1 MICLRASAG
10 GPMDGRELRGKAAI
24 SGLGITEMGR
34 IYGHDA
40 GHFAAKAVQ
49 LAIEDAGLRK
59 DQVDGLLVN
68 PGVTP
73 VAGMGGVGLQ
83 NHLGLA
89 NLRLLS
95 SMNVGGA
102 TANVMV
108 QYAAL
113 AVAHG
118 LANHVVCVF
127 ADAPLREKG
136 SSGGGA
142 YAGMG
147 RTVRPSGMGGLYTA
161 YGVFGVNAHYAIATR
176 RHMAM
181 YGTTSDQLGAIAVA
195 ERGWAQLNPLAEHRE
210 PMTLDDYRASRWVV
224 EPLRLF
230 DCCLVSNGGV
240 AVIVSR
246 ADEAKDLRQ
255 PPAYILGMGQGH
267 PGDFR
272 RRGWDV
278 ETQTGAPIA
287 KERAFAMA
295 EITLEDIDVVQAYD
309 CYTYT
314 VLVTL
319 EDYGFCK
326 KGEGGPFVA
335 DGKLGPG
342 GSLPTNTG
350 GGQLSAYYM
359 WGMTPLS
366 EGVIQARGQGG
377 ERQVAKHDVVLVTG
391 NGGVLDHHSTLV
403 LGASA

>member
-1 MICLRASAG
+1 ME
-10 GPMDGRELRGKAAI
+10 GRELKAKAAI
-24 SGLGITEMGR
+24 TGLGISEMGR
-34 IYGHDA
+34 VYGHDA
-40 GHFAAKAVQ
+40 QHFAAEAIQRAV
-49 LAIEDAGLRK
+49 ADAGLRRE
-59 DQVDGLLVN
+59 QIDGLLVN

-73 VAGMGGVGLQ
+73 LGGMGGVGLQ
-83 NHLGLA
+83 NYLGLTH
-89 NLRLLS
+89 LRLLS

-113 AVAHG
+113 SVTHG

-127 ADAPLREKG
+127 ADAPLREG
-136 SSGGGA
+136 RGGGAA

-147 RTVRPSGMGGLYTA
+147 RSTRPTGMGGLYA
-161 YGVFGVNAHYAIATR
+161 AFGVAGINAHYALAAR

-181 YGTTSDQLGAIAVA
+181 YGTTNDHLGAIAVA
-195 ERGWAQLNPLAEHRE
+195 ERQWAAMNPIAEHRDAI
-210 PMTLDDYRASRWVV
+210 TLDDYRSSRWVA
-224 EPLRLF
+224 EPLHLL

-246 ADEAKDLRQ
+246 ADEASDLRQ
-255 PPAYILGMGQGH
+255 PAAYIWGMGQGH
-267 PGDFR
+267 PGDMR
-272 RRGWDV
+272 RAGWDV
-278 ETQTGAPIA
+278 ETETGAPMS
-287 KERAFAMA
+287 KEKAFGMA
-295 EITLEDIDVVQAYD
+295 GIGIEDINVVQAYD

-326 KGEGGPFVA
+326 KGEGGSFVA

-342 GSLPTNTG
+342 GALPTNTG

-377 ERQVAKHDVVLVTG
+377 ERQVANHDVVLVTG
-391 NGGVLDHHSTLV
+391 NGGILDHHSTLV
-403 LGASA
+403 LSPHAG

>member
-1 MICLRASAG
+1 ME
-10 GPMDGRELRGKAAI
+10 GRELRGKAAI
-24 SGLGITEMGR
+24 TGLGITEMGR

-40 GHFAAKAVQ
+40 PHFAAEAVQ
-49 LAIEDAGLRK
+49 RAVADAGLRK
-59 DQVDGLLVN
+59 QDIDGLLVS
-68 PGVTP
+68 PGVAS
-73 VAGMGGVGLQ
+73 VGGMSGVGLQ
-83 NHLGLA
+83 NYLGLA

-102 TANVMV
+102 TAAIMV

-113 AVAHG
+113 AVIHRMAD
-118 LANHVVCVF
+118 HVVCVF
-127 ADAPLREKG
+127 ADAPLREPG
-136 SSGGGA
+136 RGGGA
-142 YAGMG
+142 VYAGMG
-147 RTVRPSGMGGLYTA
+147 RSPRPSGMGGLYTV
-161 YGVFGVNAHYAIATR
+161 YGVFGVNAHYALAAR
-176 RHMAM
+176 RHMEL

-195 ERGWAQLNPLAEHRE
+195 ERAWARLNPLAEHRE
-210 PMTLDDYRASRWVV
+210 PMTLDGYRASRWVV

-246 ADEAKDLRQ
+246 AEEANDLAQ

-272 RRGWDV
+272 RKGWDV

-287 KERAFAMA
+287 KERAFSMA
-295 EITLEDIDVVQAYD
+295 GITLEDIDVVQAYD

-326 KGEGGPFVA
+326 KGEGGPFVE
-335 DGKLGPG
+335 DGRLGPG

-366 EGVIQARGQGG
+366 EGVIQVRGQGG
-377 ERQVAKHDVVLVTG
+377 ARQVPKHDVVLVTG

-403 LGASA
+403 LGAGV

>member
-1 MICLRASAG
+1 ME
-10 GPMDGRELRGKAAI
+10 GRELKAKAAI
-24 SGLGITEMGR
+24 SGLGISEMGR
-34 IYGHDA
+34 VYGHGAD
-40 GHFAAKAVQ
+40 HFAAEAIQRAV
-49 LAIEDAGLRK
+49 ADAGLRK
-59 DQVDGLLVN
+59 DQIDGLLVN

-73 VAGMGGVGLQ
+73 LGGMGGVGLQ
-83 NHLGLA
+83 NYLGLTH
-89 NLRLLS
+89 LRLLS

-113 AVAHG
+113 SVIHG
-118 LANHVVCVF
+118 LANHVLCVF
-127 ADAPLREKG
+127 ADAPLREG
-136 SSGGGA
+136 RGGGAA

-147 RTVRPSGMGGLYTA
+147 RSIRPSGMAGLYSA
-161 YGVFGVNAHYAIATR
+161 FGLFGVNAHYALAAR
-176 RHMAM
+176 RHFAM
-181 YGTTSDQLGAIAVA
+181 YGTTNDHLGAIAVA
-195 ERGWAQLNPLAEHRE
+195 QRQWAEKNPIAEHRE
-210 PMTLDDYRASRWVV
+210 PMTIEDYHASRWVA
-224 EPLRLF
+224 EPLHLL

-246 ADEAKDLRQ
+246 ADEAKDLAQ
-255 PPAYILGMGQGH
+255 PPAYIWGMGQGH
-267 PGDFR
+267 PGDMR
-272 RRGWDV
+272 RKGWDV
-278 ETQTGAPIA
+278 ETETGAPMA
-287 KERAFAMA
+287 KEKAFAMA
-295 EITLEDIDVVQAYD
+295 GIDVADVDVVEAYD

-335 DGKLGPG
+335 DGKLAPG

-377 ERQVAKHDVVLVTG
+377 GRQVDKHDVVLVTG
-391 NGGVLDHHSTLV
+391 NGGILDHHSTIV
-403 LGASA
+403 LSPHGA